1 MKKRSAF
8 VRFLAFRKQRRT
20 FLRML
25 LDGLSVSKSNAWSSI
40 LDASKRG
47 AKTIRKHAN
56 TAVNPLREIME
67 SRKVRQA
74 PIPAYQLC
82 VESLED
88 RRVMAASV
96 WESAVGAFGGSDGI
110 GKDGPM
116 ADVGLQLTQLYYA
129 QQQGQLNNL
138 EGLGLGMLE
147 SVIANDRVL
156 VDLSTDQNIVDFQ
169 TSLTN
174 IGMQVTGTYK
184 NLVSGWLPISSLDE
198 LAATPGLGA
207 VTPAVSSRAVG
218 ATTSQGDE
226 SMTTDGVKQFLG
238 FNGAGQ
244 KVGILS
250 DSYNDLGGANSDV
263 AGGDL
268 PGVGNPNGLV
278 TPVQVL
284 DDTAA
289 GGNSDE
295 GRAMLQ
301 IVHDVAP
308 GAALAFHTAFT
319 GQAAFAQGI
328 LDLQAA
334 GSTVIADDVFYF
346 AEPFFSDG
354 VIAQAADTV
363 ASTGTPYF
371 ALANNHGRN
380 SYESA
385 YRPSTAYLP
394 NTFASVPGAP
404 AFDGGVAQDFD
415 PGAGVDDFQS
425 FTLNNNQRILLSFQ
439 WDNPFLSHTG
449 GAAGATTDMDIY
461 VLNSANQIVAGS
473 ASINGGGDPLELFSF
488 TNTTGST
495 QTYNLMMVRFGGTVP
510 SFVKYIN
517 ITNGSAG
524 MGALQFATN
533 SGTAYGHANADLG
546 MSIGA
551 AFYGNTPEFGLN
563 PAQAEPFSSAGGIPI
578 RFDDVGNPIVP
589 VIRENP
595 DVVGPDGANTTF
607 FGGDIAADA
616 DSFPNFFGTSAATP
630 HVAALAALIRQANPG
645 ISVSALNNTLRST
658 AQDMDDAS
666 TGGFDVGYDAGTGFG
681 FVNGP
686 AALAAGPAGP
696 FPVTFAGTSGNDILR
711 VVRNGAN
718 TEFYRGGVLQFSFP
732 ASEIA
737 NITINGGNGSDTLTL
752 DYTFGNPSPAGAINF
767 AGGESAGDDD
777 RLVVTGYNVP
787 NLTVNHT
794 GPEAGNI
801 NSGSFTIN
809 FSEIEPLALSGTAA
823 DLIVN
828 FPAGPNNAVLGDDT
842 NANFPALGLGL
853 ANTSAID
860 APTFEYTSFTNP
872 TNSLTVNFGVNGDTL
887 TMRAMDATFAP
898 AGASPV
904 TINGEA
910 GIDTVNVVATN
921 AGVTTTING
930 GGSLDVINIGNAG
943 AVGTPGLLTPIAGPV
958 FVNGQAG
965 GADLTV
971 DGSGAGVN
979 ADYNVT
985 FNTVTRSVPAGFGGV
1000 TYTGLTSLLVT
1011 VGNGINN
1018 VTVPSTSVPT
1028 TINTNGS
1035 ADIVTIGNGSLDAVV
1050 AAVTVI
1056 GGAGAPDSLIVN
1068 DSTDAS
1074 INNYAITSTSITRA
1088 GAGLITYDGTTE
1100 DVTLNTG
1107 TNIDFV
1113 SVLSTAVN
1121 TVYNINTGNGDD
1133 LVEIGA
1139 LFNSVN
1145 NIDGQINLTTGIGT
1159 DTLIVNDDADAVGD
1173 NYTLTQVGTVSEL
1186 SFGDGAAAVDIRF
1199 DATGAAGQV
1208 EFFELRTGTGLDVI
1222 NINNTTATNTSTV
1235 TSNAGDDTWNI
1246 DGDGLQGNNNF
1257 DSASGVDTFNLNVN
1271 VAITATSLSID
1282 GQGANGD
1289 SAQRDQLTINDG
1301 NFGSNIGFNY
1311 LAGGTAGLNVT
1322 GMGTTVNT
1330 NNLENVVYGGN
1341 SAAVSVTGTTGTDDI
1356 TVAPRNGVAQ
1366 IFLGGNPWDG
1376 PSDGLFA
1383 NALPGVAG
1391 PGANKGP
1398 DIFVTGLPLFSNI
1411 NVSGGGGVDD
1421 QLYLYGESEN
1431 AIVDPAS
1438 AGQPVFRGLG
1448 LANGVIVPGQGAG
1461 NASDDI
1467 NVSDG
1472 ITTFNF
1478 NNSVRIL
1485 TPTDFSQTNS
1495 NIPGLIVNS
1504 GDEAGP
1510 AGDFISATPSANFKI
1525 QINGGE
1531 PPIANAPIGDT
1542 LRVTTPGTAQVFS
1555 DKVGNVSVNAAGLL
1569 GVSFTSIERTEVV
1582 PGNGRVQLIGDN
1594 NDPAVDQTDHFVVVG
1609 QDIGGDGG
1617 DADGANE
1624 FTLRINADTT
1634 APAAPALYFNNV
1646 TNLDVF
1652 GADLTGVDGG
1662 QVDTLEITP
1671 WADNTPRGWG
1681 IATFFDE
1688 DAPAG
1693 ADGAAVDLLIV
1704 HTSAFG
1710 GSVSENIVVQPSG
1723 LDNGEVNITNAAFG
1737 TPIANI
1743 SYINNTD
1750 IIVLDDDGF
1759 LSDTDTL
1766 TLNGTNPGTPQASG
1780 NDTFNIDLTAAGN
1793 AANPLVDVRSTNPGG
1808 SLYRIQNFTGFN
1820 TLNIA
1825 MLGGR
1830 DTANV
1835 IGRNNGSLALEID
1848 GGSDSL
1854 IDIVNF
1860 TGTVNAND
1868 SFQLGVGPTNDS
1880 AVTFTQKSGSTSFTR
1895 SNLSRVDN
1903 VGFQGG
1909 GGTGIDTFTIF
1920 GSDAANHVSVQA
1932 TSALSGSVSIDS
1944 FPVLD
1949 YSGLGSGTGGT
1960 FSRIDLRS
1968 DNFSNGNPD
1977 SLKVTG
1983 TIGTDTYTYTPTSAT
1998 SGNLLLAT
2006 GGNSVNF
2013 ITANFGSVALDAAN
2027 STDALNVA
2035 VTNAIITPGATSDSG
2050 TVTATSTG
2058 GQGLLPLNYSNVE
2071 SAVVTGGTVVV
2082 TGTEGNDI
2090 ITVDA
2095 AGLVTVANSGGIVQQ
2110 QYNLAGV
2117 NSLVIN
2123 SNGGDDSITIA
2134 PSALFPRGITV
2145 IGGVNGNGSDTLSVS
2160 GADVVVDL
2168 ETSTVNG
2175 VIGGPISFTGI
2186 EHLNATA
2193 TATITVNGNSGADLL
2208 TVTPTG
2214 ANTATIVPSVG
2225 GLLSINTDNPDALT
2239 INTAGGSDTVSVI
2252 GTSSNDTIGVAR
2264 TATAQVTVG
2273 ALKAIQISNSE
2284 SLRIAGGDGN
2294 DTINVTGTGSTAFL
2308 VVDGGLN
2315 TTNDTLTVTNATA
2328 GATTYT
2334 PGSSSDS
2341 GTITTPDGGIEV
2353 LGTELITLAGA
2364 TAGDTLTANGTH
2376 GNDTIALQFLGGA
2389 NRIWLNGQSVISLSS
2404 FGTVNLNG
2412 RFGDDKINV
2421 LPVGLVGVTTVNV
2434 NGGDPTAS
2442 DTLVVTGTA
2451 AQDNV
2456 VITPTGIASA
2466 TVTGLGPIINAATVE
2481 HLTYSGLGGNDVIT
2495 FTGTAGNDTITHTPG
2510 TTDDAGNLRNNS
2522 LLALDYQNLGATGAV
2537 NVDGLGSDDNLVAA
2551 GTINSDAIRVAGVGA
2566 VNVNTRLSLNPI
2578 AIENLRLDGLE
2589 GDDAF
2594 NIDTT
2599 FAGPIGV
2606 VGSTG
2611 TNTLTVNG
2619 VVAVPELFFVV
2630 PDITPGSGQVNANT
2644 ALNYT
2649 GISAVSLNGNL
2660 DDSLVI
2666 IDTAENSTWKVGS
2679 APFIGDRTQLD
2690 NRETVDYFGFN
2701 DVQLIATNGADTFV
2715 ISPTGLS
2722 GSATPLVVFGGPVG
2736 STNDRMII
2744 QGTTGNDA
2752 FVLNANNGGIGGAQG
2767 TVTLNG
2773 SSVVFGDITAVEL
2786 NGQAGNDNFDVTALT
2801 TASLFVDGS
2810 DPIGPV
2816 GDTLALTVPAGA
2828 GTTTYAPG
2836 PENDEGGFTFSA
2848 GGVRPVSF
2856 YNIEALGPVNVAAA
2870 GGALIVC
2877 GTDANDVINVTGV
2890 TPDSVTVSVNAGP
2903 AITYTGVTTLTIQA
2917 KAGDDSINLAPGP
2930 FAGTI
2935 NVEGGDPTASD
2946 TLTIA
2951 GTAGVDNVTFTGTS
2965 QSSGSLTGLGAPVN
2979 FTTIEHVVY
2988 DGNDL
2993 AALDQ
2998 VTINGTLTND
3008 TFSYDANSLKGSF
3021 RSFASPD
3028 FDTIRSARIVVNG
3041 GGSSG
3046 ADAVNILGS
3055 SGADTVTSA
3064 ANAITINTTGTAAI
3078 ITLGAGIDAVTV
3090 STLDSNDNVNLS
3102 GITVAATVFG
3112 GDGNDTIVGSP
3123 QVDSLYGGAGNDI
3136 LVGGAG
3142 NDFEYGEEGNDTFG
3156 NLTLTADG
3164 VADDAGADQAFG
3176 GEGFDN
3182 FVWEPGDG
3190 ADVNNGGGD
3199 AADIF
3204 RFFGNAAANVFTLR
3218 QGGTPTHF
3226 NALIGALVID
3236 NHGIED
3242 VIVDGQGGADTFV
3255 VDDLYATEVVSVS
3268 LNLGAADAAAIDPVT
3283 ISGRNVADNL
3293 SVTSSGPGS
3302 LSVQGLRYNV
3312 NLTNAE
3318 ATDTLAIN
3326 GNDGDDQITD
3336 ALGASSVLTTTLNG
3350 NNGDDRLTG
3359 NVTFMNGNDGN
3370 DTLIG
3375 GADNQTMDGGA
3386 GDDTFVGNG
3395 GTDNIGGGL
3404 GSSVGDTILVAG
3416 TTGNDTIALSLN
3428 AAGQLVVT
3436 VNGLTTTYG
3445 NFVGGPIA
3453 SSGIEQ
3459 LLVQGSAGNDTL
3471 SVDSTNGA
3479 IPILINFDGGN
3490 NADTLTLTGGVATS
3504 DTYEV
3509 GPNTDQGTST
3519 IVIGGVT
3526 QVVRFNA
3533 LEPVFDLVAGPL
3545 TVVAT
3550 DADNAI
3556 NYTQGGVA
3564 ANGLVSIDGFE
3575 TIEFSN
3581 KTTLTIDALAGS
3593 DTINLNN
3600 PNTPTGL
3607 TAINVN
3613 GDDPTGSDKLVV
3625 NGTAGNDAINYT
3637 PSNTVGSG
3645 SVAITGAPVVNFTTT
3660 ESLAIDGQGG
3670 TDALTVTSPS
3680 GHRVTIT
3687 PGSAADSGTIG
3698 SQGFGAGTASV
3709 PLSYAHIGALGTVTI
3724 AGSGDIVEFNG
3735 TANSDRF
3742 SVTGTTAQIF
3752 NATSGFVTNLFTLSN
3767 VFQLELR
3774 GLDGD
3779 DTFNVTGTLAP
3790 ITGGI
3795 VVDGG
3800 NPSASDVLNL
3810 SGATGA
3816 VSVSLADASLPS
3828 LTSITG
3834 YGTTVQLTGIETAN
3848 LNASGNAVTVTGTS
3862 QPEAFSY
3869 TPTGA
3874 TAGTITSAGLNTVF
3888 NASNVAG
3895 ALTLNGSGGVD
3906 SVTVNGTSGADTI
3919 AVVKGATTTV
3929 GVNGLQV
3936 LSITSASTENVTV
3949 NAGDG
3954 NDTINLSGT
3963 TASNQVVNILG
3974 GAPTSNALGASDILN
3989 IAMSTA
3995 GTTAVAPGAT
4005 PDAGLITSPDGT
4017 TAYSGIESFN
4027 LTGLAAGANTINVQG
4042 THDND
4047 TIALQFIAGNR
4058 VWINDRAVYTF
4069 SNYPTVNIN
4078 GLFGDDK
4085 INVLPI
4091 GLVGVTTINVAGG
4104 DPTASDE
4111 LVVSGSAGNDAINY
4125 TTSNTVG
4132 SGSVAITG
4140 APVVNFTTTE
4150 SLAIDGQGGTDA
4162 LTVISPSGHRTTI
4175 TPGLAADSGTIGSQ
4189 GFGAGTASVPLS
4201 YAHIGATG
4209 TVTIAG
4215 SGDIVEF
4222 NGTANSDR
4230 FSVTG
4235 TTAQIFNATSGFV
4248 TNLFTL
4254 SNVFQLELRGLDGDD
4269 TFNVTGTLAPIAGG
4283 VVVDGGNPSASDVL
4297 NLNAPTGA
4305 VVVNLASNTVT
4316 GYGALVEMIG
4326 IETLNA
4332 NVNNNNFTLNG
4343 SAGNDSL
4350 EVTPTSA
4357 NSATFRLTKTSPASG
4372 STPVVNASQ
4381 IETLSV
4387 DLLSGDDVL
4396 SVNGTTAGEAIAVTG
4411 ALVTV
4416 GALETVNFA
4425 GVEALSV
4432 FAQQGADTIT
4442 VTPGAA
4448 PVFIDGGDP
4457 IGIIQGDKLIVNNA
4471 VAFFAGPEN
4480 DEGGVKTNGGDVS
4493 FDHIESLT
4501 VAAIVGCPLLILGT
4515 NGDDDITV
4523 IARDASTTVGADGVQ
4538 DFTFS
4543 VNSGMDVVVLNQA
4556 DLYIDAMAGDDDIV
4570 IRTAAPNE
4578 AAWDVSVFV
4587 AGGSP
4592 SIGAPAEAD
4601 RLVLETPN
4609 NAGGSDTVVFNP
4621 TGADTGS
4628 LVVDKNANGTYEAA
4642 GTDSLITFG
4651 SFVFNCPPAGVIY
4664 NSTAGGVELIQ
4675 YNGEGAPAIDDNLVI
4690 NGTAFDDTTVV
4701 NQGGVGSG
4709 TFSAPGDS
4717 PLFQFQSF
4725 NRLTVNPGTGG
4736 FDLVEINGTVGPDT
4750 VTSNANT
4757 VTLTSPVTLGQG
4769 IDQLNINTFDGNDNV
4784 DLDLAL
4790 TGLKKVINLGAGND
4804 IANLQ
4809 GVLVDPADPVIY
4821 GGDGDDSII
4830 GSPNADFVYGGSGN
4844 DVLIGAGGDDQLY
4857 GEAGNDI
4864 FGNPSAAPNAIAED
4878 AGNDLFNG
4886 GEGSDTF
4893 VWEPGDGS
4901 DTIEGGAG
4909 EADVLS
4915 FFGGAGAETFNV
4927 FAKLSDPTRAI
4938 LFRNIGSITIDLAGV
4953 DQINVTGNAG
4963 ADSYVVGRANNGDS
4977 GSVAPIGNAYTN
4989 PTASLS
4995 DLSTTEVKVVNIT
5008 HAADEADFIFVDGRT
5023 VDDNITVSVE
5033 SMLTN
5038 TLRVAGL
5045 PYDVRINGATTA
5057 DRLTV
5062 RGNEGNDNIRI
5073 VNSNNATVA
5082 GLVGVNFAGGAG
5094 NDTLIAASVLIGGL
5108 GDDLLQGGGGADQLF
5123 GNEGEDTMIGGAGSD
5138 TLDGGPGVDTILVR
5152 GTSGNDS
5159 IGINQPTDVTL
5170 IATVNLV
5177 ADSDTLVL
5185 NAGAKTVERVSVEAG
5200 LGNDIISVQ
5209 WVDALGVDA
5218 NANALRVDVDGG
5230 DGSTG
5235 DRLGVVDLSAGDLI
5249 LDERGTTTD
5258 SGAMTVGPGNA
5269 EPLIVT
5275 YKNVEYAQPI
5285 AAADGDVVVF
5295 KNDPY
5300 EFNNVR
5306 TSATYLGANASI
5318 NVDPNINPGVDP
5330 VFGFPADQDWFR
5342 VVAEKTGILDFQV
5355 YFRQVATVGS
5365 GRPGLPNA
5373 GNLDIAVTD
5382 AAGNVIN
5389 GFGNNDNSND
5399 ERVRIPAV
5407 AGQTY
5412 YLRVFANGNAINTYN
5427 ITVANYVPPT
5437 PRDLELLDTP
5447 VGDLANSDTGR
5458 SQFDNITRDN
5468 TPTLVFRL
5476 DDGIFLNDL
5485 PGNSGAGAPPDE
5497 VIPIGF
5503 QAIAGTAGYRIAIFD
5518 EGASPGPGN
5527 QTGTAPQVPIGF
5539 ATFVSPGVYQFT
5551 TPVLSEGSHFLT
5563 ARVQMVDPASPLQTG
5578 FGERSV
5584 ALEVIIDTVVPPAFF
5599 GNSTSPTDGLKAD
5612 SDSGIASVIA
5622 TFADRITND
5631 VTPSMYGSAEAN
5643 SIIRLF
5649 VDRTNNGFTADD
5661 ILLGQTVTRPLSG
5674 TDQSL
5679 GEWDITST
5687 TSLNSPDL
5695 VASIGKD
5702 GVRRLFITAEDVAG
5716 NVSAPADL
5724 DLMLDTTPAIVSAV
5738 TLPNGES
5745 IFGLKPTPKPTP
5757 AVNFMTVTFTGG
5769 PVSTGGFNLLATDP
5783 GLATNPR
5790 NYQLVGDHNGNILI
5804 ASATVVSQ
5812 SDTSVVVRLNFSKP
5826 LPDDRFTLTLDDA
5839 IADAANNALD
5849 GESQAQSP
5857 GLAGSVLPSGNGISG
5872 GDFKARFTVDS
5883 RPEVGVV
5890 SEGIVYVD
5898 INGNNLWDPQG
5909 IDGDSTNRD
5918 LVFQFGQLVDAH
5930 FAGNF
5935 APVGAAVASGY
5946 DKLGAYGKFAGNYS
5960 FVLDTND
5967 DGVADFSSLM
5977 PGAYQVNGLP
5987 VAGNFNAAHP
5997 GDEIGLFDG
6006 SFWYLDTNGNN
6017 QIDLGERFASN
6028 FNGLPIVGD
6037 FDGNGTDDL
6046 AAFNNST
6053 NTFTFD
6059 TNRDGNADFTWRVAD
6074 DVQRFVGLSGF
6085 TDRPVAGDLNL
6096 DGIDDIG
6103 LWVKDRQ
6110 GTLPRNSGEYFFWVS
6125 DRANPNPALVYDSYS
6140 PDPLGNDLFAEF
6152 GDELGLPIFGNF
6164 DPPVVSGD
6172 SGNPLHNTPAPLDVD
6187 GDGFISPL
6195 DVLIVVNV
6203 LNEYPA
6209 FPSSDP
6215 VRTYYTIGQKMADP
6229 NNDRSINPLDALTII
6244 NYLNSKSG
6252 SGSGEGE
6259 GEESAKMVVAKDTSS
6274 VDAVFSQLGLDVE
6287 GEVVGKKRRK

>member
-8 VRFLAFRKQRRT
+8 VRFLAFRKQRRS

-47 AKTIRKHAN
+47 AATIRKHAN
-56 TAVNPLREIME
+56 TAVNPLREVME
-67 SRKVRQA
+67 SRKVRQSSL
-74 PIPAYQLC
+74 PAYQLC
-82 VESLED
+82 VEALED

-96 WESAVGAFGGSDGI
+96 WESSVGAFGGSDGF

-116 ADVGLQLTQLYYA
+116 ADVGLQLTELYYA

-138 EGLGLGMLE
+138 EGLGLGILE
-147 SVIANDRVL
+147 SVVSNDRVL
-156 VDLSTDQNIVDFQ
+156 IDLSTDQNVADFQ

-198 LAATPGLGA
+198 LATTPGLRA

-218 ATTSQGDE
+218 AITSQGDE
-226 SMTTDGVKQFLG
+226 SLTTDGVKQFLG

-263 AGGDL
+263 IGGDL
-268 PGVGNPNGLV
+268 TGVGNPNGFV

-354 VIAQAADTV
+354 IIAQAADTV

-385 YRPSTAYLP
+385 YRPSTNYLP
-394 NTFASVPGAP
+394 GTFASVPGAP
-404 AFDGGVAQDFD
+404 VFDGGDAQDFD

-439 WDNPFLSHTG
+439 WDNPFISHTG
-449 GAAGATTDMDIY
+449 GAAGATADMDIY

-473 ASINGGGDPLELFSF
+473 AASNSGGDPLELFSF

-495 QTYNLMMVRFGGTVP
+495 QTYNLMMVRFGGAIP

-551 AFYGNTPEFGLN
+551 AFYANTPEFGVN

-589 VIRENP
+589 VIRQNP

-666 TGGFDVGYDAGTGFG
+666 TGGFDVGYDTGTGFG

-686 AALAAGPAGP
+686 AAIAAGPAGP

-752 DYTFGNPSPAGAINF
+752 DYTFGNPSPAGTINF

-823 DLIVN
+823 DLIIN
-828 FPAGPNNAVLGDDT
+828 LPAGPNSAVLGDDT

-872 TNSLTVNFGVNGDTL
+872 TNSLTVNFGANGDTL

-898 AGASPV
+898 GGASPV
-904 TINGEA
+904 TINGGA
-910 GIDTVNVVATN
+910 GIDTVNVVATT
-921 AGVTTTING
+921 AGITTTING
-930 GGSLDVINIGNAG
+930 GGSLDVINIGNSG
-943 AVGTPGLLTPIAGPV
+943 AVGTPGLLTPVAGLV
-958 FVNGQAG
+958 VVNGQAG

-985 FNTVTRSVPAGFGGV
+985 SNTVTRSVPAGFGGV
-1000 TYTGLTSLLVT
+1000 TYSGLTSLLVT

-1028 TINTNGS
+1028 TINTNGN

-1068 DSTDAS
+1068 DSADAS
-1074 INNYAITSTSITRA
+1074 INSYVITSTQINRA
-1088 GAGLITYDGTTE
+1088 GAGLISYDGTTE
-1100 DVTLNTG
+1100 DVTVNTG

-1113 SVLSTAVN
+1113 FALSTAVN

-1133 LVEIGA
+1133 RVEIGA
-1139 LFNSVN
+1139 VFNSLN
-1145 NIDGQINLTTGIGT
+1145 NIDGQINVTTGIGI
-1159 DTLIVNDDADAVGD
+1159 DDLIVNDDSDASGD
-1173 NYTLTQVGTVSEL
+1173 TYTLTQVGTVSEL
-1186 SFGDGAAAVDIRF
+1186 TFADGAAAVDIRY
-1199 DATGAAGQV
+1199 DASGPSGQV
-1208 EFFELRTGTGLDVI
+1208 EFFELRTGTGVDTLT
-1222 NINNTTATNTSTV
+1222 INNTTATNTSTI
-1235 TSNAGDDTWNI
+1235 TSNDGDDVWNI
-1246 DGDGLQGNNNF
+1246 AGDGLQANNNF
-1257 DSASGVDTFNLNVN
+1257 DSGNGVDTLNLNVN

-1282 GQGANGD
+1282 GQGANGN
-1289 SAQRDQLTINDG
+1289 SAQRDQLSINDA

-1330 NNLENVVYGGN
+1330 NNLENVLYNGN
-1341 SAAVSVTGTTGTDDI
+1341 GAAVTVTGTAGTDDI
-1356 TVAPRNGVAQ
+1356 TVAPRNGSAQ

-1376 PSDGLFA
+1376 PTDGLFA

-1398 DIFVTGLPLFSNI
+1398 DIFVTGLPFFSNI

-1431 AIVDPAS
+1431 ALVDPAN

-1448 LANGVIVPGQGAG
+1448 LPNGVIIPGLGAG
-1461 NASDDI
+1461 NASDI
-1467 NVSDG
+1467 VNVSDG
-1472 ITTFNF
+1472 FTTFNF
-1478 NNSVRIL
+1478 TNSVSVL
-1485 TPTDFSQTNS
+1485 NPADFSQANP

-1531 PPIANAPIGDT
+1531 PPIVNAPIGDT
-1542 LRVTTPGTAQVFS
+1542 LRVTTPGTAQVYS

-1594 NDPAVDQTDHFVVVG
+1594 NDPAVEQTDHFIVVG
-1609 QDIGGDGG
+1609 QDIGSDGG

-1634 APAAPALYFNNV
+1634 APNAPALYFNNV

-1693 ADGAAVDLLIV
+1693 ADGAAADLLIV

-1710 GSVSENIVVQPSG
+1710 GPVSENIVVQPSG
-1723 LDNGEVNITNAAFG
+1723 PDNGEVNITNAGFG

-1766 TLNGTNPGTPQASG
+1766 TLKGTNPGTPQASG

-1793 AANPLVDVRSTNPGG
+1793 AANPLVDVRDSSGG
-1808 SLYRIQNFTGFN
+1808 VSLYRVQNFTGFN
-1820 TLNIA
+1820 TLSIA

-1835 IGRNNGSLALEID
+1835 IGRNNGSIALEID
-1848 GGSDSL
+1848 GGSDGL
-1854 IDIVNF
+1854 IDTVNF

-1868 SFQLGVGPTNDS
+1868 SFQMGVGPTNDS
-1880 AVTFTQKSGSTSFTR
+1880 ATTFTQKSGSTSFTR

-1909 GGTGIDTFTIF
+1909 GGTGIDTFSIF
-1920 GSDAANHVSVQA
+1920 GSDAANNVSVQA
-1932 TSALSGSVSIDS
+1932 SSALSGSVSIDS

-1949 YSGLGSGTGGT
+1949 YTGLGSGTGGN

-1968 DNFSNGNPD
+1968 DNFNNGNPD
-1977 SLKVTG
+1977 SLKV
-1983 TIGTDTYTYTPTSAT
+1983 IGTFGADTYTYTPTSAT

-2006 GGNSVNF
+2006 GGNSVN
-2013 ITANFGSVALDAAN
+2013 IVTANFGSLALDAAN
-2027 STDALNVA
+2027 STDTLNVA
-2035 VTNAIITPGATSDSG
+2035 VANAIITPGATSGSG
-2050 TVTATSTG
+2050 TVTATSAG
-2058 GQGLLPLNYSNVE
+2058 GQGLLPLTYSNLE

-2082 TGTEGNDI
+2082 TSTEGNDA

-2110 QYNLAGV
+2110 QYNLAGA
-2117 NSLVIN
+2117 NALVIN
-2123 SNGGDDSITIA
+2123 SLGGDDTITIA

-2145 IGGVNGNGSDTLSVS
+2145 IGGVNGNGSDSLSVS
-2160 GADVVVDL
+2160 GADLVVDL
-2168 ETSTVNG
+2168 ETSTVTG
-2175 VIGGPISFTGI
+2175 VIGGPINFTGI

-2193 TATITVNGNSGADLL
+2193 TATIIVNGKSGADLL

-2225 GLLSINTDNPDALT
+2225 GLLSINTDNPGALT
-2239 INTAGGSDTVSVI
+2239 INTLGGSDTVTVN

-2273 ALKAIQISNSE
+2273 ALKAIQVSNSE

-2294 DTINVTGTGSTAFL
+2294 DTFNVTGTGSTAFL
-2308 VVDGGLN
+2308 VVDGGFN
-2315 TTNDTLTVTNATA
+2315 TTNDTLNVTNATA

-2341 GTITTPDGGIEV
+2341 GTITTPDGGIQV
-2353 LGTELITLAGA
+2353 LGTELISLTGA
-2364 TAGDTLTANGTH
+2364 AAGDTLTANGTH

-2421 LPVGLVGVTTVNV
+2421 LPIGLVGVTTINV

-2451 AQDNV
+2451 GQNNV
-2456 VITPTGIASA
+2456 VITPTGVDSA
-2466 TVTGLGPIINAATVE
+2466 TVTGLGPVINAATVE

-2495 FTGTAGNDTITHTPG
+2495 FTGTAGSDTITHTPG

-2537 NVDGLGSDDNLVAA
+2537 NIDGLGSNDTLVAV
-2551 GTINSDAIRVAGVGA
+2551 GTSNSDAIRVSGVGA
-2566 VNVNTRLSLNPI
+2566 VNINTRLPLNPTS
-2578 AIENLRLDGLE
+2578 IENLRLDGLE

-2611 TNTLTVNG
+2611 INTLTVNG

-2630 PDITPGSGQVNANT
+2630 PDVTPGSGAVNANT
-2644 ALNYT
+2644 AINYT
-2649 GISAVSLNGNL
+2649 GISGVALNGNIN
-2660 DDSLVI
+2660 DSLVI

-2715 ISPTGLS
+2715 ISPSGLN

-2767 TVTLNG
+2767 TVSLNG

-2816 GDTLALTVPAGA
+2816 GDTLVLTVPTGA

-2836 PENDEGGFTFSA
+2836 PEDDEGGFTFSA

-2856 YNIEALGPVNVAAA
+2856 NNIESVGPVNVAAA

-2877 GTDANDVINVTGV
+2877 GTNANDVINVNGFTAN
-2890 TPDSVTVSVNAGP
+2890 SVTVSVNAGP

-2917 KAGDDSINLAPGP
+2917 KAGDDAINLVPGP

-2993 AALDQ
+2993 AAVDV
-2998 VTINGTLTND
+2998 VTINGTPTND
-3008 TFSYDANSLKGSF
+3008 TFTYDANSLKGNF

-3028 FDTIRSARIVVNG
+3028 FDTLRSARIAVNG
-3041 GGSSG
+3041 GGG
-3046 ADAVNILGS
+3046 GVDAVNILGS
-3055 SGADTVTSA
+3055 AGADTVTSA
-3064 ANAITINTTGTAAI
+3064 ANAITVNTTGTAAI
-3078 ITLGAGIDAVTV
+3078 ITLGAGIDALTI
-3090 STLDSNDNVNLS
+3090 STLENNDSINLS
-3102 GITVAATVFG
+3102 GITVSATVFG

-3123 QVDSLYGGAGNDI
+3123 QVDSIYGGAGNDI

-3156 NLTLTADG
+3156 NLTLTPDG
-3164 VADDAGADQAFG
+3164 IADDAGADQAFG

-3255 VDDLYATEVVSVS
+3255 VEDLYATEVVSIN

-3283 ISGRNVADNL
+3283 INGRNVADNL
-3293 SVTSSGPGS
+3293 SVTSSGAGA

-3326 GNDGDDQITD
+3326 GNDGDDQITV
-3336 ALGASSVLTTTLNG
+3336 AAGAEAVLTMTLNG

-3359 NVTFMNGNDGN
+3359 NVAFMNGAGGN

-3375 GADNQTMDGGA
+3375 GAGNQTMDGGA

-3395 GTDNIGGGL
+3395 GTDNIGGGA

-3416 TTGNDTIALSLN
+3416 TSGNDTIALSLN
-3428 AAGQLVVT
+3428 GAGQLVVT
-3436 VNGLTTTYG
+3436 VNGLTTTYA
-3445 NFVGGPIA
+3445 NFVGGAIA

-3459 LLVQGSAGNDTL
+3459 LLVQGLAGNDTL

-3504 DTYEV
+3504 DTYQV

-3526 QVVRFNA
+3526 QIVRFNA

-3545 TVVAT
+3545 AVVAT
-3550 DADNAI
+3550 NADNAI

-3581 KTTLTIDALAGS
+3581 KTTLTINALSGS

-3600 PNTPTGL
+3600 PSTPTGL
-3607 TAINVN
+3607 TGITVN
-3613 GDDPTGSDKLVV
+3613 GGDPTGSDSVIV
-3625 NGTAGNDAINYT
+3625 NGTAGNNVITLDQLTLDGGRISGLSAT
-3637 PSNTVGSG
+3637 TVVS
-3645 SVAITGAPVVNFTTT
+3645 STEKLIVNGA
-3660 ESLAIDGQGG
+3660 GG
-3670 TDALTVTSPS
+3670 VDTLTVQTPA
-3680 GHRVTIT
+3680 GRQLVTVT
-3687 PGSAADSGTIG
+3687 PGSVVDRASIEMRNV
-3698 SQGFGAGTASV
+3698 AG
-3709 PLSYAHIGALGTVTI
+3709 LGGGRLLPI
-3724 AGSGDIVEFNG
+3724 DYQNI
-3735 TANSDRF
+3735 
-3742 SVTGTTAQIF
+3742 
-3752 NATSGFVTNLFTLSN
+3752 
-3767 VFQLELR
+3767 
-3774 GLDGD
+3774 GLDGAGAPQLSLTDPSGNRID
-3779 DTFNVTGTLAP
+3779 DLTINGGSTSDNFQVATNGNIDLDSNSASITTQRLV
-3790 ITGGI
+3790 IVSTGGI
-3795 VVDGG
+3795 STLNMYGHDGDDDFFVPGNHPFAGGVFVDGG
-3800 NPSASDVLNL
+3800 NPSASDTLNFN
-3810 SGATGA
+3810 GAGA
-3816 VSVSLADASLPS
+3816 AIAMDIA
-3828 LTSITG
+3828 
-3834 YGTTVQLTGIETAN
+3834 AN
-3848 LNASGNAVTVTGTS
+3848 TVT
-3862 QPEAFSY
+3862 E
-3869 TPTGA
+3869 TGFGPVDA
-3874 TAGTITSAGLNTVF
+3874 AGVEHI
-3888 NASNVAG
+3888 
-3895 ALTLNGSGGVD
+3895 
-3906 SVTVNGTSGADTI
+3906 
-3919 AVVKGATTTV
+3919 
-3929 GVNGLQV
+3929 
-3936 LSITSASTENVTV
+3936 SI
-3949 NAGDG
+3949 D
-3954 NDTINLSGT
+3954 
-3963 TASNQVVNILG
+3963 
-3974 GAPTSNALGASDILN
+3974 
-3989 IAMSTA
+3989 
-3995 GTTAVAPGAT
+3995 
-4005 PDAGLITSPDGT
+4005 
-4017 TAYSGIESFN
+4017 
-4027 LTGLAAGANTINVQG
+4027 AAGANLT
-4042 THDND
+4042 
-4047 TIALQFIAGNR
+4047 
-4058 VWINDRAVYTF
+4058 
-4069 SNYPTVNIN
+4069 
-4078 GLFGDDK
+4078 
-4085 INVLPI
+4085 
-4091 GLVGVTTINVAGG
+4091 VAG
-4104 DPTASDE
+4104 
-4111 LVVSGSAGNDAINY
+4111 
-4125 TTSNTVG
+4125 TVG
-4132 SGSVAITG
+4132 SD
-4140 APVVNFTTTE
+4140 
-4150 SLAIDGQGGTDA
+4150 SLD
-4162 LTVISPSGHRTTI
+4162 V
-4175 TPGLAADSGTIGSQ
+4175 TPGNNAATI
-4189 GFGAGTASVPLS
+4189 
-4201 YAHIGATG
+4201 
-4209 TVTIAG
+4209 
-4215 SGDIVEF
+4215 
-4222 NGTANSDR
+4222 
-4230 FSVTG
+4230 
-4235 TTAQIFNATSGFV
+4235 
-4248 TNLFTL
+4248 
-4254 SNVFQLELRGLDGDD
+4254 
-4269 TFNVTGTLAPIAGG
+4269 
-4283 VVVDGGNPSASDVL
+4283 
-4297 NLNAPTGA
+4297 
-4305 VVVNLASNTVT
+4305 
-4316 GYGALVEMIG
+4316 
-4326 IETLNA
+4326 
-4332 NVNNNNFTLNG
+4332 
-4343 SAGNDSL
+4343 
-4350 EVTPTSA
+4350 
-4357 NSATFRLTKTSPASG
+4357 RLTKT
-4372 STPVVNASQ
+4372 TPDIGAAPVINASN
-4381 IETLSV
+4381 IGALNV
-4387 DLLSGDDVL
+4387 DLLGGNDNLTVH
-4396 SVNGTTAGEAIAVTG
+4396 GTNAGEAITVTG

-4416 GALETVNFA
+4416 GALETVNYTNA
-4425 GVEALSV
+4425 EALAIV
-4432 FAQQGADTIT
+4432 AEQGADTIT

-4448 PVFIDGGDP
+4448 PIFVDGGDP

-4471 VAFFAGPEN
+4471 AAFFAGPEN
-4480 DEGGVKTNGGDVS
+4480 DEGGLKTNGGDVS

-4501 VAAIVGCPLLILGT
+4501 VAAIVGCPFLILGT

-4523 IARDASTTVGADGVQ
+4523 IARDASTTAGADGIQ

-4543 VNSGMDVVVLNQA
+4543 VNSGMNVVVLNQA
-4556 DLYIDAMAGDDDIV
+4556 DLFIDAMAGDDDIV

-4578 AAWDVSVFV
+4578 AAWDVNVRV

-4592 SIGAPAEAD
+4592 SIGAPLEAD

-4621 TGADTGS
+4621 TGADTGN
-4628 LVVDKNANGTYEAA
+4628 LVIDKDANSVYDAA

-4651 SFVFNCPPAGVIY
+4651 SFVFDCPPANFTY
-4664 NSTAGGVELIQ
+4664 TSTAGGVELIQ
-4675 YNGEGAPAIDDNLVI
+4675 FNGEGAPAIDDNLII
-4690 NGTAFDDTTVV
+4690 NGTALDDTTVV
-4701 NQGGVGSG
+4701 NQVGAGSG
-4709 TFSAPGDS
+4709 TFTSGAS

-4725 NRLTVNPGTGG
+4725 DNLTVNPGAGG
-4736 FDLVEINGTVGPDT
+4736 FDLVEINGSVGPDT
-4750 VTSNANT
+4750 VTSTANT
-4757 VTLTSPVTLGQG
+4757 VTLGSAVTLGQG

-4790 TGLKKVINLGAGND
+4790 TGLKKVVNLGAGND
-4804 IANLQ
+4804 IANLL
-4809 GVLVDPADPVIY
+4809 GVAVDPADPVIY
-4821 GGDGDDSII
+4821 GGDGDDTII
-4830 GSPNADFVYGGSGN
+4830 GSPNPDLIYGGSGN
-4844 DVLIGAGGDDQLY
+4844 DVLIGAGGVDQIY

-4864 FGNPSAAPNAIAED
+4864 FGNPSATANGVGDD

-4909 EADVLS
+4909 DADVLA
-4915 FFGGAGAETFNV
+4915 FFGGAGAEVFNV

-4938 LFRNIGSITIDLAGV
+4938 LFRNTGSITIDMAGI

-4963 ADSYVVGRANNGDS
+4963 ADAYVVGRANNGDS
-4977 GSVAPIGNAYTN
+4977 GNLVAPTSPYTD

-4995 DLSTTEVKVVNIT
+4995 PLSTTEVKVVNIT
-5008 HAADEADFIFVDGRT
+5008 EAADAPDNVFVDGRAL
-5023 VDDNITVSVE
+5023 DDNITVSLE
-5033 SMLTN
+5033 SAITN
-5038 TLRVAGL
+5038 TLRVSGL
-5045 PYDVRINGATTA
+5045 PYDVRILGANTA
-5057 DRLTV
+5057 DRLTI
-5062 RGNEGNDNIRI
+5062 RGNEGNDSIRTI
-5073 VNSNNATVA
+5073 NNSNGTVEANIAVTVA
-5082 GLVGVNFAGGAG
+5082 GGFG
-5094 NDTLIAASVLIGGL
+5094 NDNLQVDGILIGGQ
-5108 GDDLLQGGGGADQLF
+5108 GDDFLEGGASANQLF
-5123 GNEGEDTMIGGAGSD
+5123 GNEGDDVMVGGAGAD
-5138 TLDGGPGVDTILVR
+5138 TFDGGSGFDTILVR
-5152 GTSGNDS
+5152 GTPANDIIDIS
-5159 IGINQPTDVTL
+5159 QTADVTL
-5170 IATVNLV
+5170 VETVNGVVETDTLTLV
-5177 ADSDTLVL
+5177 AGTR
-5185 NAGAKTVERVSVEAG
+5185 TVERVSVDAG
-5200 LGNDIISVQ
+5200 AGNDTIRVQ
-5209 WVDALGVDA
+5209 WADSLGTDA
-5218 NANALRVDVDGG
+5218 NVNSLRVDVDGG
-5230 DGSTG
+5230 AGSTG
-5235 DRLGVVDLSAGDLI
+5235 DRLGVVDLGTGDLI
-5249 LDERGTTTD
+5249 LLEQGTTTD
-5258 SGAMTVGPGNA
+5258 SGAMSVGPGNA
-5269 EPLIVT
+5269 EPLIVSYSGIET
-5275 YKNVEYAQPI
+5275 AQPI
-5285 AAADGDVVVF
+5285 AGAGGDVVVF
-5295 KNDPY
+5295 KNDPF
-5300 EFNNVR
+5300 EFNNAR
-5306 TSATYLGANASI
+5306 TLATYLGANSAI
-5318 NVDPNINPGVDP
+5318 NVDPTINPGLDP
-5330 VFGFPADQDWFR
+5330 AFGFPADEDWYR
-5342 VVAEKTGILDFQV
+5342 VVAEKTGVLDFQV

-5382 AAGNVIN
+5382 AAGNVVS
-5389 GFGNNDNSND
+5389 GFGNNDASND

-5412 YLRVFANGNAINTYN
+5412 YLRVFANGNAVNTYN

-5437 PRDLELLDTP
+5437 PRDLELLDNP

-5503 QAIAGTAGYRIAIFD
+5503 QAATGTAGYRIAIFD

-5563 ARVQMVDPASPLQTG
+5563 ARVQMVDPASPQQTG

-5599 GNSTSPTDGLKAD
+5599 GNSTSTTDGLKSD

-5622 TFADRITND
+5622 SFADRITND

-5674 TDQSL
+5674 TEQSL

-5702 GVRRLFITAEDVAG
+5702 GVRHLFITAEDVAG
-5716 NVSAPADL
+5716 NVSAPAAL

-5738 TLPNGES
+5738 TLPNGDS
-5745 IFGLKPTPKPTP
+5745 IFGGKPTPRPTP
-5757 AVNFMTVTFTGG
+5757 AVNFMTVTFTGS
-5769 PVSTGGFNLLATDP
+5769 PASAGGFNLLAIDP
-5783 GLATNPR
+5783 SLAINPR

-5804 ASATVVSQ
+5804 ASAAVVSQ

-5935 APVGAAVASGY
+5935 ARVGAVVASGY

-5977 PGAYQVNGLP
+5977 PGAYQVNGIP

-6037 FDGNGTDDL
+6037 FDGNGSDDL

-6172 SGNPLHNTPAPLDVD
+6172 SGNPLHNIPAPLDVD

-6195 DVLIVVNV
+6195 DVLVVVNV

-6209 FPSSDP
+6209 FPSNDP

-6229 NNDRSINPLDALTII
+6229 NNDRSINPLDVLTII

-6259 GEESAKMVVAKDTSS
+6259 ESAKIVPAKDTSS

-6287 GEVVGKKRRK
+6287 GEIVAKKRRK